1 MTKSYVIILCGS
13 AMDIG
18 KNETHKGL
26 CCISQFI
33 RNKRHTKCENYGGPS
48 QVWSSA
54 NIMCEQG
61 GGYFQQEIAKESKN
75 FNCAEIVN
83 MSTKR

>member
-1 MTKSYVIILCGS
+1 VITWDTFNITGYVKLNADSDIITTTAKSESKNMTKSYVIILCGS

-48 QVWSSA
+48 QV
-54 NIMCEQG
+54 
-61 GGYFQQEIAKESKN
+61 
-75 FNCAEIVN
+75 
-83 MSTKR
+83 